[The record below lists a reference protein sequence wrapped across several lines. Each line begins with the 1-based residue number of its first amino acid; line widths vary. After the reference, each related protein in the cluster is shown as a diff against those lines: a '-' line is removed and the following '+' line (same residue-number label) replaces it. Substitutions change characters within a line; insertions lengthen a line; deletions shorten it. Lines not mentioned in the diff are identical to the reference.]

1 MATIAERVKA
11 LQELTFE
18 EKKHKVILMLEG
30 LKNSAQIFAELLGN
44 VQNNANIDDAML
56 VEIYQGILEFAEA
69 VTEVEK
75 EQSLD
80 KLSAM
85 HEKLKKIYE
94 MEAADRAN
102 ERPEDLLSQ
111 I

>member
-1 MATIAERVKA
+1 MATIAERVKTF
-11 LQELTFE
+11 QELTFE

-30 LKNSAQIFAELLGN
+30 LKDSAQVFAELLGS
-44 VQNNANIDDAML
+44 VQNKPNIDDAML

-69 VTEVEK
+69 VNESEK

-80 KLSAM
+80 KLSVM
-85 HEKLKKIYE
+85 QEKIRKIHE

-102 ERPEDLLSQ
+102 EHPEDILNQ